1 MAGRILGTLT
11 ALIWAGEMAR
21 KASTRFN
28 QFFLQ
33 NFGSLLRDSE
43 HNTMTGTSYYFLGVT
58 SSIILFHPRVAIA
71 SILCCKCPSSSP
83 LSVSSPSAHALTH
96 RYPHT
101 YTFLPVVLGD
111 GGAAL
116 AGVSFGKI
124 KIAGKKTLRGTLAM
138 FFISLTIGI
147 ILYWDA
153 QVFEILALVGA
164 LCATL
169 AELIPLDIDDNL
181 TIPLLTGLGVHI
193 AAARIGVTIPA
204 F

>member
-71 SILCCKCPSSSP
+71 SILC
-83 LSVSSPSAHALTH
+83 L
-96 RYPHT
+96 
-101 YTFLPVVLGD
+101 VLGD